1 MQTFY
6 KHQKNIYH
14 NGIMIVEEN
23 KLPSN
28 CPYCGEL
35 VNYLNHKHHLYMYCE
50 KDNKITTEKDKMQ
63 EFKEFAFELKTNR
76 DYYSRARI
84 IEDLVNKVEELFN
97 KKQNI

>member
-50 KDNKITTEKDKMQ
+50 TTEKDKMQ

-84 IEDLVNKVEELFN
+84 IEELVNKAEELFEQYYN
-97 KKQNI
+97 ETFGK

>member
-6 KHQKNIYH
+6 KHQKNIYN

-23 KLPSN
+23 KLPPN

-63 EFKEFAFELKTNR
+63 EFKEFAFELKINR

-84 IEDLVNKVEELFN
+84 IEDLVDKVEKLFN
-97 KKQNI
+97 KH

>member
-1 MQTFY
+1 
-6 KHQKNIYH
+6 
-14 NGIMIVEEN
+14 MIVEEN

-50 KDNKITTEKDKMQ
+50 TTEKDKMQ
-63 EFKEFAFELKTNR
+63 EFKEFAFEIKTNR

-84 IEDLVNKVEELFN
+84 IEDLVDKVEELFN
-97 KKQNI
+97 KKQNL